1 MRHVDCGPS
10 MMLRIEDLLKPT
22 TGYYTGCSCPGTLES
37 LLNKPGF
44 YLHYFLKG
52 YPAKKK
58 LYWLLHNPKDK
69 RRPKNFPNGCCFN
82 FDGLSGTKI
91 LRWVNDEGVMTL
103 VRVQF
108 VLIFA

>member
-52 YPAKKK
+52 YPAKKSYTGFFIIQK
-58 LYWLLHNPKDK
+58 
-69 RRPKNFPNGCCFN
+69 
-82 FDGLSGTKI
+82 TKGDQKI
-91 LRWVNDEGVMTL
+91 FRMGVVSTL
-103 VRVQF
+103 TV
-108 VLIFA
+108 